1 MSNLQVGSQP
11 VVLRPVV
18 MEMKTT
24 WKEERKDARCPQR
37 MSLSLVNAKNTGN
50 LQPASSSSFFFLF
63 ISWTLQRTDS
73 RLRDSGLRDGQ
84 AFLPQDAA
92 KEERT

>member
-1 MSNLQVGSQP
+1 MQYANPVSNLQVGSQP

-37 MSLSLVNAKNTGN
+37 MGLSLVNAENTGN
-50 LQPASSSSFFFLF
+50 LQPACFFFFFFLF
-63 ISWTLQRTDS
+63 SLS
-73 RLRDSGLRDGQ
+73 HGHS
-84 AFLPQDAA
+84 
-92 KEERT
+92 KEQILD